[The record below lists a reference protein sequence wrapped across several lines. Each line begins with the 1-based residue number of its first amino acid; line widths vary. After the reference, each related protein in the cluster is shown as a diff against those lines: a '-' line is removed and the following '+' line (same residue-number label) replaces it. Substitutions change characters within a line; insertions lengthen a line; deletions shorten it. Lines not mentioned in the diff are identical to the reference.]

1 MLIFISNFK
10 YNQKFTKLEV
20 NEVLEHRNVCTFARF
35 QDRNFLDIIQFYL
48 FLSNQGASGE
58 MSSRVYT
65 LLSFLLNFLFFFNK
79 LFLPNIYATNK
90 QIKKNII
97 PYKG

>member
-1 MLIFISNFK
+1 MAVRVGFEPTERL
-10 YNQKFTKLEV
+10 QV
-20 NEVLEHRNVCTFARF
+20 RRF
-35 QDRNFLDIIQFYL
+35 SRLDFLDIIQFFL

-58 MSSRVYT
+58 MISRVYT
-65 LLSFLLNFLFFFNK
+65 QFSFLLNFLLFFNK

>member
-1 MLIFISNFK
+1 MLARSPISRPNFFS
-10 YNQKFTKLEV
+10 YHSF
-20 NEVLEHRNVCTFARF
+20 F
-35 QDRNFLDIIQFYL
+35 L

-58 MSSRVYT
+58 MSSRVYA
-65 LLSFLLNFLFFFNK
+65 LLCFLLNFLLFFNK

>member
-1 MLIFISNFK
+1 MNLEGTFVRSPDLKTRIFK
-10 YNQKFTKLEV
+10 
-20 NEVLEHRNVCTFARF
+20 
-35 QDRNFLDIIQFYL
+35 DIIQFYL